1 MKKHKYEIES
11 IENGYLL
18 TTYSERDSLIGV
30 LMVPYKNEFY
40 EDFDKCIEAIYK
52 FRAEQAQEV
61 LEEE

>member
-18 TTYSERDSLIGV
+18 TKYHERDSLIGN
-30 LMVPYKNEFY
+30 LMIQFRVEFY

-52 FRAEQAQEV
+52 YRAEQSQEV